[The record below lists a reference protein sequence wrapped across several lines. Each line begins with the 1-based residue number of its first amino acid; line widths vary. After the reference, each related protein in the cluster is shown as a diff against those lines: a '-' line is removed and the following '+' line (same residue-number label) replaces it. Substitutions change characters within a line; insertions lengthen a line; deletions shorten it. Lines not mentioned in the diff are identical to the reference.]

1 MEYAKHDESVPDD
14 DQLYN
19 LSTSALWHA
28 VLFEVNSRNHAPIL
42 QRADFFLHVEFPSLK
57 YLKRYRNLL
66 ENTKRLQDRNQEQGQ
81 DLPRG
86 IREKFVE
93 FFLQNAYC
101 VMNKNIWKKAKNKNK
116 TIHKKNWCLVTNYEL
131 IKSA

>member
-14 DQLYN
+14 DKLYT

-57 YLKRYRNLL
+57 YRKRYRNLL
-66 ENTKRLQDRNQEQGQ
+66 ENTKRQLDRNQEQGQ
-81 DLPRG
+81 NLPQG
-86 IREKFVE
+86 IREKSVE

-101 VMNKNIWKKAKNKNK
+101 VMNKNI
-116 TIHKKNWCLVTNYEL
+116 
-131 IKSA
+131 

>member
-14 DQLYN
+14 DKLYT

-42 QRADFFLHVEFPSLK
+42 QRADFFLHVEFPSL
-57 YLKRYRNLL
+57 
-66 ENTKRLQDRNQEQGQ
+66 NTKRLQDRNQEQGQ
-81 DLPRG
+81 DLPQG

-101 VMNKNIWKKAKNKNK
+101 VMNKNI
-116 TIHKKNWCLVTNYEL
+116 
-131 IKSA
+131 